1 MKGSEVEKSEN
12 AKQRKRG
19 GKRRESKGGV
29 HCRKGMYRFQEV
41 KEAYEK
47 WCRAEWG
54 EERMLS
60 KATKEGVRSETKSG
74 GRRQGGGDG
83 KEEK

>member
-1 MKGSEVEKSEN
+1 MKGSEVARSEN

-19 GKRRESKGGV
+19 GKRRETKGGV
-29 HCRKGMYRFQEV
+29 HCRKGMYWFQKV
-41 KEAYEK
+41 KEIYEK
-47 WCRAEWG
+47 RCRAEWG

-60 KATKEGVRSETKSG
+60 KAGKEGVRSKAKSG
-74 GRRQGGGDG
+74 GRRQGGGNG

>member
-1 MKGSEVEKSEN
+1 MKGSEVAKSEN

-19 GKRRESKGGV
+19 GKGRESKGGV
-29 HCRKGMYRFQEV
+29 HCRKGIYRFQDV
-41 KEAYEK
+41 KKIYEK

-54 EERMLS
+54 EEGMLS
-60 KATKEGVRSETKSG
+60 KAGKEGVRSETKSG
-74 GRRQGGGDG
+74 GRRQGGGNG

>member
-1 MKGSEVEKSEN
+1 MKEV
-12 AKQRKRG
+12 
-19 GKRRESKGGV
+19 
-29 HCRKGMYRFQEV
+29 
-41 KEAYEK
+41 YEK

-54 EERMLS
+54 EVRILS
-60 KATKEGVRSETKSG
+60 KAKKEGVRSEAKSG